1 MLASNFRTRTVAGVC
16 LLMLTLAGA
25 VLLACETPVYRYA
38 MYRWAPEPYEVYY
51 FHEGE
56 SSAALGEAEA
66 DVHKALEDAAEEWA
80 NVSLI
85 KIDLSVENAIE
96 RVPPDVHQW
105 WTSEENRQPPLY
117 LVKNPMGFVVHS
129 GSLTKAD
136 VADMVQSPVRQ
147 ALGERLE
154 RGEAAVFLLLEGANA
169 AANQIAERE
178 LAGIVKD
185 VNSGE
190 IDLYTSPLSALPVG
204 SESGGNASQEDTL
217 EGDAANPEASSQKV
231 KVGYLVVR
239 RDDPKERWLIDS
251 LLAVES
257 DLPELSGPMV
267 FGVYGR
273 ARALPPYVGAGI
285 TRDNLQDCIEFV
297 TGACSCT
304 VKEENPGVD
313 LLLTYNWDD
322 AALALKEKFGSE
334 EGNESQFGGLD
345 LFPQLIVAGE
355 VPEDGEPA
363 DAAPT
368 AEGVKADME
377 AAMETDAATEA
388 AASETTTSD
397 GESSDAQPAAEASKD
412 VALVE
417 TEEESKR
424 NEAATVET
432 VGEKPVGGVTLAPS
446 NRVRVPTVSRTLN
459 TPLFLIVGAGV
470 AFALFLLIGAT
481 FFMFR
486 GH

>member
-1 MLASNFRTRTVAGVC
+1 MLASKFRTRTVAGLC
-16 LLMLTLAGA
+16 ILMLTLAGA

-56 SSAALGEAEA
+56 SSAAEA

-178 LAGIVKD
+178 LAGVVKD

-204 SESGGNASQEDTL
+204 SESGENASREDT
-217 EGDAANPEASSQKV
+217 DAANPEASSQKV

-273 ARALPPYVGAGI
+273 ARALPPYVAAGI

-368 AEGVKADME
+368 EQIPAVEEGAST
-377 AAMETDAATEA
+377 ETDSSIEA
-388 AASETTTSD
+388 AASETSSE
-397 GESSDAQPAAEASKD
+397 ESSSLAAQPATETSKNI
-412 VALVE
+412 ALVE
-417 TEEESKR
+417 TEEESNR
-424 NEAATVET
+424 NETAMEEPSAMNPDSNG
-432 VGEKPVGGVTLAPS
+432 GEHVILSGPVM
-446 NRVRVPTVSRTLN
+446 VSYSLN

-470 AFALFLLIGAT
+470 ALALFLLIGAT